1 MTFNKIILADDH
13 SFIRLGLVQILRDAF
28 PHAAIKE
35 VSDGE
40 SLIKEVILHHWD
52 LVISD
57 LDMQGK
63 SGLEALEQIKSHK
76 PELPVLI
83 LSIYP
88 EDLYAVRVLKAGA
101 SGYLNKNSAPEEL
114 IKAIQRIGLGKKYIT
129 PDIAE
134 KLVDIEY
141 TKEPHELLSNREF
154 EIFKLLANG
163 KTITQIADML
173 SISVSTVSTHKSNIF
188 EKLDLS
194 TAADL
199 TRYAISHH
207 IISDIDR

>member
-1 MTFNKIILADDH
+1 MFNRIILADDH
-13 SFIRLGLVQILRDAF
+13 SLIRLGLVQILKDAF
-28 PHAAIKE
+28 PHAFIKE
-35 VSDGE
+35 VSNGE
-40 SLIKEVILHHWD
+40 SLVKEVMLHDWD
-52 LVISD
+52 LAISD
-57 LDMQGK
+57 LDMEGK
-63 SGLEALEQIKSHK
+63 GGLEALEQIKSFK
-76 PELPVLI
+76 PNLPVLI

-101 SGYLNKNSAPEEL
+101 SGYLTKNSAPEDL

-129 PDIAE
+129 PEIAE
-134 KLVDIEY
+134 RLVDIEHN
-141 TKEPHELLSNREF
+141 KAPHESLSNREF

-163 KTITQIADML
+163 QTIAQIADAL

-188 EKLDLS
+188 EKLSLS

-207 IISDIDR
+207 IIGSMG